1 MLNRR
6 LALAFGAMALAIT
19 AAPAWADYK
28 AEFKELR
35 FAITSGENEKD
46 AMTRFDTLRVYL
58 TQRLGLPVTITRGTD
73 YAAVVE
79 ALRAKKVEFARMG
92 PAAYARAAQLM
103 GGDIVPVAK
112 DMDLDGNVGYH
123 SIIVVPVDS
132 PYRTIADLKGKSLAF
147 ADPNSG
153 SGFMAPTYFLGKQ
166 GMTPQQFFSKT
177 GFAGNHEQGVMAVI
191 NGTYDAA
198 ATWWNNETR
207 SNVLRMEE
215 KKMIPAGKVRIVWTS
230 PKIPNSPW
238 VARKLPDD
246 LIAAYRSALLDMP
259 TAAPEVWKT
268 LTDGLMMKPVAA
280 THQEY
285 EDTVRMIEE
294 NSRNRRAM

>member
-1 MLNRR
+1 MFHRR
-6 LALAFGAMALAIT
+6 TAIALVALAALATIPN
-19 AAPAWADYK
+19 AHADYK

-46 AMTRFDTLRVYL
+46 AMARFDTFRAYL

-79 ALRAKKVEFARMG
+79 ALRARKVEFARMG
-92 PAAYARAAQLM
+92 PAAYARAVQVM
-103 GGDIVPVAK
+103 GSDVMPVAK

-123 SIIVVPVDS
+123 SIIVVPIDS
-132 PYRTIADLKGKSLAF
+132 PYRTVADLKGKSLAF

-153 SGFMAPTYFLGKQ
+153 SGFMAPTYFLTKQ
-166 GMTPQQFFSKT
+166 GMTPSQFFAKT
-177 GFAGNHEQGVMAVI
+177 GFAGNHEQGVMAVL

-215 KKMIPAGKVRIVWTS
+215 KKMIPAGRTRIVWTS
-230 PKIPNSPW
+230 PMIPNSPW

-246 LIAAYRSALLDMP
+246 LIAAYRAAVLDMP
-259 TAAPEVWKT
+259 TLAPEVWKA
-268 LTDGLMMKPVAA
+268 LTDGLMMKPVPA

-285 EDTVRMIEE
+285 EDAVRMIEE